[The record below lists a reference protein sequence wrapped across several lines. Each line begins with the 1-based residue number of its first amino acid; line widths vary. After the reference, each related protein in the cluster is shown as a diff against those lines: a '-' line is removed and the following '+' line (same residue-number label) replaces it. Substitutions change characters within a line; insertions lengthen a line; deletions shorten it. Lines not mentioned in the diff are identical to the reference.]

1 MHETPKSLSL
11 GIDFGTSG
19 VRAIAVEPTTGAI
32 AGMARLAFD
41 GDRGASLATAWRSLL
56 FEAIAALDL
65 DVRRAVGAIAIDGT
79 SGTLLLCDRGG
90 TPLDEPILYNDDRG
104 GEFLGQIRAIAP
116 ATSPA
121 ASASSAFAR
130 AWWWRQTRFGGAWPN
145 PAEGLQLL
153 HQADWLAGILHGQPR
168 RSDYHNALKL
178 GYDPVALAY
187 PDWLAGL
194 DLAPALPQVMAP
206 GDDMGPIL
214 PELARSLDLSPTCRI
229 KAGTT
234 DSIAAFLAA
243 GCDRPGQ
250 AVTSL
255 GSSLA
260 LKLLSRRPLQD
271 QATGVYS
278 HRFGPNL
285 WLAGGASNTGGAVLR
300 HLFPGDE
307 LDQLTAQLT
316 AKFLQSSPK
325 TFSGSLPAPIAAYYP
340 LLKPGERFPVNDPHL
355 PPNLEPR
362 PDDHATF
369 LYGVLDAIARI
380 EAEGYGKLMALG
392 GDPLTEVRSA
402 GGGADNPI
410 QTALRA
416 QRLGV
421 PVTRSPQ
428 TEAAYGIARLAAHGL
443 QAVTSRANPDA

>member
-1 MHETPKSLSL
+1 MAGDDSLANLSL

-19 VRAIAVEPTTGAI
+19 VRAIAVDTATGAI
-32 AGMARLAFD
+32 AGTARLSFE
-41 GDRGASLATAWRSLL
+41 GDRGESLAAAWRSLL
-56 FEAIAALDL
+56 FEAIAALDV

-79 SGTLLLCDRGG
+79 SGTLLLCDRDG
-90 TPLDEPILYNDDRG
+90 TPIEEPILYNDDRG

-130 AWWWRQTRFGGAWPN
+130 TWWWRQTRFGGAWPD
-145 PAEGLQLL
+145 AVEGLQLL
-153 HQADWLAGILHGQPR
+153 HQADWLAAILHGQPS

-187 PDWLAGL
+187 PDWLRNL
-194 DLAPALPQVMAP
+194 DLASALPQVMAP
-206 GDDMGPIL
+206 GDEMGPIL
-214 PELARSLDLSPTCRI
+214 PEIARSLNLPLSCRV

-271 QATGVYS
+271 QGTGVYS
-278 HRFGPNL
+278 HRFGPDL
-285 WLAGGASNTGGAVLR
+285 WLAGGASNTGGAVLK

-307 LDQLTAQLT
+307 LNRLTAQLT
-316 AKFLQSSPK
+316 AQFLDLA
-325 TFSGSLPAPIAAYYP
+325 SGQPPRPLPPAIVPYYP
-340 LLKPGERFPVNDPHL
+340 LLKPGERFPTNNPHL
-355 PPNLEPR
+355 PPCLEPR
-362 PDDHATF
+362 PRDRATF

-392 GDPLTEVRSA
+392 GDPLLEVRSA

-416 QRLGV
+416 QKLGV

-428 TEAAYGIARLAAHGL
+428 TEAAYGTARLAAHGL
-443 QAVTSRANPDA
+443 GSVARHG

>member
-1 MHETPKSLSL
+1 MERTDAPLSL

-32 AGMARLAFD
+32 AGMARLSFD
-41 GDRGASLATAWRSLL
+41 GGDRGTSLAAAWRSLL

-79 SGTLLLCDRGG
+79 SGTLLLCDRDG

-104 GEFLGQIRAIAP
+104 GEFLDQIRAIAP

-121 ASASSAFAR
+121 ASTSSAFAR
-130 AWWWRQTRFGGAWPN
+130 SWWWRQTRFGGAWPS
-145 PAEGLQLL
+145 PTGGLQLL
-153 HQADWLAGILHGQPR
+153 HQADWLAAILHGQPR

-187 PDWLAGL
+187 PDWLLNL
-194 DLAPALPQVMAP
+194 DLASALPQVMAP
-206 GDDMGPIL
+206 GDEIGPIL
-214 PELARSLDLSPTCRI
+214 PEIARSLDLPLACRI

-234 DSIAAFLAA
+234 DSIAAFLAS

-278 HRFGPNL
+278 HRFGPDL

-300 HLFPGDE
+300 HLFPGNDLME
-307 LDQLTAQLT
+307 LTAQLT
-316 AKFLQSSPK
+316 AQFLKPSPVVP
-325 TFSGSLPAPIAAYYP
+325 LPGPIAPYYP

-355 PPNLEPR
+355 PPRLEPHPR
-362 PDDHATF
+362 DRAAF
-369 LYGVLDAIARI
+369 LYGVLAAIARI

-402 GGGADNPI
+402 GGGAHNPI

-428 TEAAYGIARLAAHGL
+428 TEAAYGTARLAAHGL
-443 QAVTSRANPDA
+443 GPAKGPAEP